1 MYFVARMNWLPL
13 NHLTRQKVWFSEVQ
27 CFLTRQMFSLFFCV
41 CDYSLRQ
48 GGGSMNGGGWGAKN
62 ELCMDSSGGKM
73 LYDLWLRIGNTSFS
87 IWRRRRRRR
96 RENRIAGKAEIG
108 YCSGELLILC
118 GWWVRSSA
126 YSPECFFLLSVWL
139 WSILLI
145 GTRGNGTFCTIYKSR
160 MKATISPSE
169 SYWNVTCGE
178 DMFGNNK
185 VMHVAT
191 YLNGEIKTRGF

>member
-1 MYFVARMNWLPL
+1 MFPYQTTVLSFLLCVWLL
-13 NHLTRQKVWFSEVQ
+13 FETRWRFYEW
-27 CFLTRQMFSLFFCV
+27 R
-41 CDYSLRQ
+41 
-48 GGGSMNGGGWGAKN
+48 GWGRQTKWIVYGF
-62 ELCMDSSGGKM
+62 LRGKKH
-73 LYDLWLRIGNTSFS
+73 YDLWLRIGNTSFS
-87 IWRRRRRRR
+87 IWRRRRR
-96 RENRIAGKAEIG
+96 ENRIEGKAEIS

-126 YSPECFFLLSVWL
+126 HSCECFFLLSVWL

-145 GTRGNGTFCTIYKSR
+145 GTSGKGPFCTIYKSR

-185 VMHVAT
+185 VMHVA
-191 YLNGEIKTRGF
+191 I